1 MIFEA
6 KKGVYDRYPGRRYL
20 PNTSE
25 YDSGGEH
32 FLCFQHST
40 VLVQCLGIVGLVQ
53 FFSDFAKCLIY
64 FPEL

>member
-1 MIFEA
+1 MFATDIPDVVIYLIQASMIA
-6 KKGVYDRYPGRRYL
+6 
-20 PNTSE
+20 
-25 YDSGGEH
+25 GGEH
-32 FLCFQHST
+32 FLYFQHST